1 MTSRLHLRL
10 LLPLAWRN
18 LWRNPRRTVITLL
31 VVMVGLWSILTFAVL
46 VRAWAASSRDT
57 TLRLMTGEGQIH
69 APGYRDDPAIDHRM
83 PWPNTDLL
91 RQLHSPSVGAFA
103 LRVRVGAIVQSEY
116 ETLPATLVGVTPQE
130 ERRMS
135 VIPAQIASG
144 HYLGGSDDIGIVLGR
159 KLAKRLKTRI
169 GKRVVIMATA
179 TDGHL
184 AERAFRVIGLF
195 AATQAA
201 EDEFAFTGI
210 RTAQAF
216 TAMGSDISEVA
227 FDATGEQALPALVA
241 GLRNAAPGLDV
252 QTWKELAPLSYAV
265 DTFFSEFVTMWL
277 WIMFTLMA
285 TGIVNTQLMAVLQ
298 RRREFG
304 LVQAL
309 GMRPQLVLL
318 EVALES
324 MLLIGIGVIAGAVL
338 ALATVRA
345 FSSGLDLG
353 FLARGA
359 EVIGAGHVLYPRVN
373 AGDFVLNSLI
383 VWALSVLATLWPA
396 RRASRVSPVE
406 AMSRV

>member
-1 MTSRLHLRL
+1 MRTHVPLRL

-46 VRAWAASSRDT
+46 ARAWAESSRDT

-69 APGYRDDPAIDHRM
+69 AAGYLDDPTVDQRM
-83 PWPNTDLL
+83 PPPNADLL
-91 RQLHSPSVGAFA
+91 RQLQSPAVDAFA
-103 LRVRVGAIVQSEY
+103 LRVRVSAIVQSEY
-116 ETLPATLVGVTPQE
+116 ETLPATLVGVTPRE
-130 ERRMS
+130 ERGMS
-135 VIPAQIASG
+135 VIPAQITDG
-144 HYLGGSDDIGIVLGR
+144 HYLSGPEDIGIVLGR
-159 KLAKRLKTRI
+159 NLAKRLKTRV
-169 GKRVVIMATA
+169 GKRVVLMATA

-195 AATQAA
+195 GATRAA

-216 TAMGSDISEVA
+216 TAMGSDISEIA
-227 FDATGEQALPALVA
+227 FDAANEHELPALTA
-241 GLRNAAPGLDV
+241 RLLAAAPGLDV
-252 QTWKELAPLSYAV
+252 QTWKDLAPLAYAV
-265 DTFFSEFVTMWL
+265 STFFTEFVTMWL

-285 TGIVNTQLMAVLQ
+285 IGIVNTQLMAVLQ

-309 GMRPQLVLL
+309 GMRPHLVLL

-324 MLLIGIGVIAGAVL
+324 MLLIGVGVIAGALL
-338 ALATVRA
+338 ALATVQA
-345 FSSGLDLG
+345 FSGGLDLG

-359 EVIGAGHVLYPRVN
+359 EILGAGHVLYPRVN
-373 AGDFVLNSLI
+373 TRDFVLDSLI
-383 VWALSVLATLWPA
+383 VWVLSVLATLWPA
-396 RRASRVSPVE
+396 RRAARVSPVE
-406 AMSRV
+406 AMSRI